1 MQAGPGSGKTRVI
14 IERVL
19 HLVDNGAAPESI
31 LCMTFTEKA
40 TDEMSQRLHDQK
52 VDGVTVNTMHAMCL
66 EMLKENSPTTSITEK
81 TAMFS
86 DIATV
91 AWCVRNIDKFGI
103 NPDVINL
110 EMSRAHQCSKMLEAI
125 RGAKREMISAG
136 DLEEYVDAAAPA
148 NSTENKKIAQLAE
161 LAKVYRAYEAHKKEN
176 DLIDYDDMVVMVV
189 EHLNRDD
196 SMLEEYRKRYRHV
209 LVDEFQDNNYVQFLL
224 ATLLAGEGGITA
236 VGDGDQS
243 IMGFQ
248 GAFGGIF
255 EEFGMK
261 YPNGRSV
268 TLDQN
273 YRCTKNISELS
284 SQLLRADGDR
294 QAKQIHAVRDG
305 GEPVVVS
312 AAANEAAEQEF
323 VAKTI
328 SDMGVPHSKVAVLC
342 HTNKSCQ
349 NFASALMA
357 RGIPSVV
364 AGTGG
369 LKYNPA
375 VAEVMSLLRI
385 ADSPQTSGMYVFDV
399 LRRRGIG
406 EHTIRA
412 INEEAKRSVADD
424 TRQSTGSLRF

>member
-1 MQAGPGSGKTRVI
+1 MPTARCWCRQALVSGKTRVI

-19 HLVDNGAAPESI
+19 HLVDIGVVPESI

-66 EMLKENSPTTSITEK
+66 EMLKENSPTTGITEK

-91 AWCVRNIDKFGI
+91 AWCVRNIGKFGI
-103 NPDVINL
+103 DPDVINL
-110 EMSRAHQCSKMLEAI
+110 ETGRAHQCSKMLQAI
-125 RGAKREMISAG
+125 RGAKREMISAE
-136 DLEEYVDAAAPA
+136 DLEGYVDAAAPA
-148 NSTENKKIAQLAE
+148 NSAEQKKNAQLAE

-176 DLIDYDDMVVMVV
+176 DLIDYDDMVVMAV

-209 LVDEFQDNNYVQFLL
+209 LVDEFQDNNYAQFLL

-261 YPNGRSV
+261 YPNGKSV

-273 YRCTKNISELS
+273 YRCTKKHIRTVL
-284 SQLLRADGDR
+284 AT
-294 QAKQIHAVRDG
+294 
-305 GEPVVVS
+305 S
-312 AAANEAAEQEF
+312 A
-323 VAKTI
+323 
-328 SDMGVPHSKVAVLC
+328 
-342 HTNKSCQ
+342 
-349 NFASALMA
+349 
-357 RGIPSVV
+357 
-364 AGTGG
+364 
-369 LKYNPA
+369 
-375 VAEVMSLLRI
+375 
-385 ADSPQTSGMYVFDV
+385 
-399 LRRRGIG
+399 RRRGTG
-406 EHTIRA
+406 RQGRFMPSGTAASPWWCQLLQTRLQS
-412 INEEAKRSVADD
+412 RSLSPRPYLIWACR
-424 TRQSTGSLRF
+424 TARWLFCATPTSPARTLHPPSWPAASPAWWLAQAG